1 MAWLGGSVLDILAT
15 DLVGWLL
22 KVNITILQMANISFF
37 WASTF
42 VQLNDVE
49 VANAMFVCSLA

>member
-1 MAWLGGSVLDILAT
+1 MAWLGGSVLDTLAT
-15 DLVGWLL
+15 DLVGWLS
-22 KVNITILQMANISFF
+22 KVNLTILQMGNSFF
-37 WASTF
+37 GASTF